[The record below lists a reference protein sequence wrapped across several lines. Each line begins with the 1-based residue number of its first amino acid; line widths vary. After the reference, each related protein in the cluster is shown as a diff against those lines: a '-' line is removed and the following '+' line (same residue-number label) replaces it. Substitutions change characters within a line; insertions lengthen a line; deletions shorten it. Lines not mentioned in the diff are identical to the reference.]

1 MRYQTTGSPPHNGKG
16 RNTLTVRDPR
26 LNSILAGWIDD
37 LDIAET
43 SQIGN
48 WCLREIDTWARQKRG
63 VTQYRFQQEQPNR
76 LANGY
81 RRDGAR

>member
-1 MRYQTTGSPPHNGKG
+1 MRHQPTGSPPHNGKG
-16 RNTLTVRDPR
+16 RSTLTVRDPR

-37 LDIAET
+37 NDITET

-48 WCLREIDTWARQKRG
+48 WCLREIDNWARAKRG
-63 VTQYRFQQEQPNR
+63 ATQYRVQQDQPNR
-76 LANGY
+76 LGNGY

>member
-1 MRYQTTGSPPHNGKG
+1 MQYHSTGSPPHNGKG

-48 WCLREIDTWARQKRG
+48 WCLREIDAWARHKRG

>member
-1 MRYQTTGSPPHNGKG
+1 MRYHNTGLPPHNGKG
-16 RNTLTVRDPR
+16 RATLTVRDPR

-48 WCLREIDTWARQKRG
+48 WCLREIDTWARDKRG

>member
-1 MRYQTTGSPPHNGKG
+1 MRYQNTGSPPHNGKG
-16 RNTLTVRDPR
+16 RTTLTVRDPR

-37 LDIAET
+37 QDIAET

-48 WCLREIDTWARQKRG
+48 WCLREIDSWARAKRG
-63 VTQYRFQQEQPNR
+63 TTQYRFQQEQPNR

-81 RRDGAR
+81 RRDGTR